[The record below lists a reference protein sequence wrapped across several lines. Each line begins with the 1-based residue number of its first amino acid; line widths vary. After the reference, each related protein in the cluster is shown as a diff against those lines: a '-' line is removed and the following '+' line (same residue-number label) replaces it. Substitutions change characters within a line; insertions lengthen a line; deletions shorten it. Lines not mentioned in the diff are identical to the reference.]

1 MMPRFDK
8 VTTTLSP
15 TRSTFAMLYH
25 QSEEHVLTSSTGEL
39 IMVCWEVNMHR
50 LLALLANKELNL
62 FNRAARTIEVEL
74 EASNVWEL
82 DAAELA

>member
-1 MMPRFDK
+1 
-8 VTTTLSP
+8 
-15 TRSTFAMLYH
+15 
-25 QSEEHVLTSSTGEL
+25 
-39 IMVCWEVNMHR
+39 MVCWEVNMHR